1 VTGLADNDIRGT
13 PRPRFP
19 APRRADSLAQADEG
33 ADMRPDGL
41 SARLDHMIGRRWPF
55 RSAHVALERP
65 VVSISFDD
73 FPLSASTL
81 GASILED
88 RGVRGT
94 YYVATGLAGLTTPHW
109 TVASDA
115 ETVDL
120 HRRGHEIGLHSH
132 AHRAAASMRPA
143 EFAADLAANRARLRR
158 LIPDLVRETYA
169 YPYGLC
175 GLLQKRHLAGAVR
188 ASRSVQEGV
197 NAGRMDIDFIKAVE
211 ISARAIDAD
220 RLERWLDQ
228 AEATR
233 GWLVFF
239 THDVSDTPSV
249 FGASTAMLAR
259 VVERTQ
265 ARGIDILPV
274 GAALDRIGLS

>member
-1 VTGLADNDIRGT
+1 MT
-13 PRPRFP
+13 
-19 APRRADSLAQADEG
+19 
-33 ADMRPDGL
+33 
-41 SARLDHMIGRRWPF
+41 
-55 RSAHVALERP
+55 
-65 VVSISFDD
+65 
-73 FPLSASTL
+73 
-81 GASILED
+81 
-88 RGVRGT
+88 
-94 YYVATGLAGLTTPHW
+94 
-109 TVASDA
+109 
-115 ETVDL
+115 
-120 HRRGHEIGLHSH
+120 
-132 AHRAAASMRPA
+132 
-143 EFAADLAANRARLRR
+143 
-158 LIPDLVRETYA
+158 
-169 YPYGLC
+169 
-175 GLLQKRHLAGAVR
+175 VR

-274 GAALDRIGLS
+274 GAALDRIGLAVDKAGYALGTDIFIALDPAATAQMRAATAESFPDIVLESVADYLVSASYTNLKLPTPSSPHITALAVSLK